1 MEGFLLMVLFAFLLY
16 MVVLPLLGLFVGFI
30 FYYVLPYALGA
41 VVSIAIAVLV
51 GIKLLLTW
59 WFWVPAL
66 AWASAVYYMKKK
78 FKDLGEDVEHHHAA
92 NALLLGG
99 LPYQRCKNQLIE
111 AVAADN

>member
-1 MEGFLLMVLFAFLLY
+1 MEGFLLMVLFAFLFYL
-16 MVVLPLLGLFVGFI
+16 VVLPLLGFLVGFI
-30 FYYVLPYALGA
+30 CYYVLPYAFGGVVAIA
-41 VVSIAIAVLV
+41 VAVLV

-78 FKDLGEDVEHHHAA
+78 FSDLGEEVEHHHAA

-99 LPYQRCKNQLIE
+99 LPYKRCKNQAFE
-111 AVAADN
+111 AVAADS